1 MANSPSVRKMIGLWV
16 CTCVLVALLM
26 IPQTVLAAETGG
38 LRYTITVSKFEN
50 RAGWSGQWDIGDAW
64 GMVLTDVLNQSGRF
78 IVLGEKDMRQE
89 AMNEQ
94 DFAAS
99 GRTAQGV
106 KAPVTGQMT
115 PAQILVKGAITNV
128 QDRTSSSGGGISIGG
143 ISLGGGGGTAE
154 INITMYMVDSTTG
167 MVLAST
173 SVIGKSNSSRMHV
186 GYSGPGWSGGYS
198 NFQKSNVGKAV
209 EDAVGQGVHW
219 MIGQLPKVH
228 WRGEV
233 VMVKDGNVYIN
244 RGSRE
249 GVLTGQTFIVGK
261 ADILRD
267 PSTGEV
273 LDESVSEVARLQVT
287 TVREKLSICQVISGD
302 SEAIDKGMMIQTP

>member
-1 MANSPSVRKMIGLWV
+1 MVCLSVRKTIGLLL
-16 CTCVLVALLM
+16 CACLLAVLLL
-26 IPQTVLAAETGG
+26 IPQTVSAAETGG
-38 LRYTITVSKFEN
+38 LRYTVTVVKFEN
-50 RAGWSGQWDIGDAW
+50 RAGWSGQWDLGDAW

-89 AMNEQ
+89 ALNEQ

-99 GRTAQGV
+99 GRTAQGA

-115 PAQILVKGAITNV
+115 PAQILVKGAITHV
-128 QDRTSSSGGGISIGG
+128 QDRTASSGGGISIGG
-143 ISLGGGGGTAE
+143 VTLGGGQGTAE
-154 INITMYMVDSTTG
+154 INITIYMVDSTTG

-173 SVIGKSNSSRMHV
+173 SVVGKSNSSRVHV
-186 GYSGPGWSGGYS
+186 GYSGPGWSGNYG

-209 EDAVGQGVHW
+209 EDAVSQGVQW
-219 MIGQLPKVH
+219 MIAQLPKVH

-233 VMVKDGNVYIN
+233 VMVRDGNVYIN

-249 GVLTGQTFIVGK
+249 GVQSGQTFIVGK
-261 ADILRD
+261 ADIIRD

-273 LDESVSEVARLQVT
+273 LDESVNEIARIQVT
-287 TVREKLSICQVISGD
+287 TVREKLSICQVVSGD
-302 SEAIDKGMMIQTP
+302 PESIDKGMMIQLP